1 VVDHQDFVNQIKALL
16 PDWVNHT
23 SRRKKK
29 EQGTRNKEEIIVC
42 WNQQTIK
49 TLELQSFL
57 EFWLFLLPLDVPIA
71 QCYVFWLLI
80 SEE

>member
-29 EQGTRNKEEIIVC
+29 EEGKRNKEERIVC
-42 WNQQTIK
+42 
-49 TLELQSFL
+49 
-57 EFWLFLLPLDVPIA
+57 
-71 QCYVFWLLI
+71 
-80 SEE
+80 